1 MNPVSDIILLGSLQ
15 TEFKTIKAMV
25 EIYCKDHHHP
35 KESEDTMCENC
46 QAFLDYAEMRLD
58 RCPYGDEKPT
68 CRVCPI
74 HCYKKEQRELS
85 RTIMRYSGP
94 KMLLK
99 HPILAIRHLLSEKR
113 PIPEQIPENNTNR
126 FKRKQQEKSNT
137 MNKRAD

>member
-1 MNPVSDIILLGSLQ
+1 
-15 TEFKTIKAMV
+15 
-25 EIYCKDHHHP
+25 
-35 KESEDTMCENC
+35 
-46 QAFLDYAEMRLD
+46 
-58 RCPYGDEKPT
+58 
-68 CRVCPI
+68 
-74 HCYKKEQRELS
+74 
-85 RTIMRYSGP
+85 MRYSGP